1 MAKKVDRTKIERIR
15 DASVEVISEHGI
27 LGGSVASIAE
37 RADVSV
43 GYLYRHYPGKTEL
56 INDLLE
62 NALNAITDRIRA
74 LIRETDDIERIRPA
88 AIVGFLIES
97 AADNPA
103 KHKFLIMLL
112 NDFSV
117 EIKPESRKRIIE
129 IGEVLLETGQKNRTV
144 RGDISVNDLYIA
156 LVGIPMQYLASR
168 YRFDFDGRPCDTQE
182 LIRKI
187 TRVSLSAIR

>member
-1 MAKKVDRTKIERIR
+1 
-15 DASVEVISEHGI
+15 
-27 LGGSVASIAE
+27 
-37 RADVSV
+37 
-43 GYLYRHYPGKTEL
+43 
-56 INDLLE
+56 
-62 NALNAITDRIRA
+62 
-74 LIRETDDIERIRPA
+74 
-88 AIVGFLIES
+88 
-97 AADNPA
+97 
-103 KHKFLIMLL
+103 MLL

-129 IGEVLLETGQKNRTV
+129 IGEVLLETGQKNHTV

-168 YRFDFDGRPCDTQE
+168 YRFDFDSRPCDTQE

>member
-1 MAKKVDRTKIERIR
+1 MNIHSLWQKKVDQTKIERIR
-15 DASVEVISEHGI
+15 NASVEVISEHGI

-62 NALNAITDRIRA
+62 NALNAITDRIHA
-74 LIRETDDIERIRPA
+74 LIRETDDIERIVGG
-88 AIVGFLIES
+88 IVGFLIES

-129 IGEVLLETGQKNRTV
+129 IGEVLLETGQKTIRSGAIFRSMICILRWSESPCSTSP
-144 RGDISVNDLYIA
+144 RGTGSTSTADRA
-156 LVGIPMQYLASR
+156 
-168 YRFDFDGRPCDTQE
+168 
-182 LIRKI
+182 
-187 TRVSLSAIR
+187 TRRS

>member
-15 DASVEVISEHGI
+15 NASVEVISEHGI

-74 LIRETDDIERIRPA
+74 LIRETDDIER
-88 AIVGFLIES
+88 

-117 EIKPESRKRIIE
+117 EIKPESRKRIVE

>member
-74 LIRETDDIERIRPA
+74 LIRETDDIERIVGG
-88 AIVGFLIES
+88 IVGFLIES
-97 AADNPA
+97 AADNP
-103 KHKFLIMLL
+103 
-112 NDFSV
+112 V

-144 RGDISVNDLYIA
+144 RGDISVNDLYFA

-168 YRFDFDGRPCDTQE
+168 YRFDFDSRPCDTQE

>member
-1 MAKKVDRTKIERIR
+1 MAKKVDQTKIERIR
-15 DASVEVISEHGI
+15 NASVEVISEHGI

-62 NALNAITDRIRA
+62 NALNAITDRIHA
-74 LIRETDDIERIRPA
+74 LIRETDDIERIVGG
-88 AIVGFLIES
+88 IVGFLIES

-129 IGEVLLETGQKNRTV
+129 IGEVLLETGQKNHTV

-156 LVGIPMQYLASR
+156 LVGIPMQY
-168 YRFDFDGRPCDTQE
+168 RFDFDSRPCDTQE